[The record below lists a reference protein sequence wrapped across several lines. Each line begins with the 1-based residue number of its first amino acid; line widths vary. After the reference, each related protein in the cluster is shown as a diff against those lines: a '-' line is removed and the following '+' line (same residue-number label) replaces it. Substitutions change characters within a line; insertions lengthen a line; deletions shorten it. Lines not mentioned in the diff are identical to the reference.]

1 MLLSV
6 AEVAEILQI
15 KEGHL
20 YYLLRFGRVD
30 GAIKICSNWR
40 IDENSA
46 REMYERINAKRA
58 GILPGYNVY
67 LGFDEQ
73 LENIRKTS
81 LSSDKKSPFTRIQSR
96 RRMEHQSKRSDC
108 VDRKP
113 GRPLKQQLLWPEE
126 NFW

>member
-6 AEVAEILQI
+6 EETAGILQM
-15 KEGHL
+15 KPGHL
-20 YYLLRFGRVD
+20 WYLLRFGRID
-30 GAIKICSNWR
+30 GAVKICSNWR

-58 GILPGYNVY
+58 GILPGYSKY

-73 LENIRKTS
+73 LEDIRKTS
-81 LSSDKKSPFTRIQSR
+81 LSSAKKSPFTRIQNR
-96 RRMEHQSKRSDC
+96 RRVEYQPKRPDS

-113 GRPLKQQLLWPEE
+113 GRTVDQLELWPD
-126 NFW
+126 NQYW

>member
-6 AEVAEILQI
+6 AEVAAILQI

-20 YYLLRFGRVD
+20 YYLLRFGRID

-40 IDENSA
+40 IDERSA
-46 REMYERINAKRA
+46 REMYERVNAKRA
-58 GILPGYNVY
+58 GILPGYSEY

-73 LENIRKTS
+73 LEDIRKAS
-81 LSSDKKSPFTRIQSR
+81 LQAAKKSPFTRIQSR
-96 RRMEHQSKRSDC
+96 RRVERKPKRPDSL
-108 VDRKP
+108 DRKP
-113 GRPLKQQLLWPEE
+113 GRDLKQQSLWPDD